1 MNGVL
6 GPFQS
11 SAPLRLGLVA
21 VIAVVVQF
29 VTHSSWLAIGLLV
42 TYFVAKEVAGMVLRP
57 GVAAALLGAEPRVRV
72 AALVCDNLGFLAAL
86 LGYFGL
92 QNALPADAAV
102 VARFAAFE
110 AAVIG
115 FVAAW
120 AMIAGAALRRASGAV
135 KP

>member
-1 MNGVL
+1 
-6 GPFQS
+6 
-11 SAPLRLGLVA
+11 
-21 VIAVVVQF
+21 
-29 VTHSSWLAIGLLV
+29 
-42 TYFVAKEVAGMVLRP
+42 MVLRP
-57 GVAAALLGAEPRVRV
+57 GVAAARRQAEPRVRV

-110 AAVIG
+110 AVVIG